1 MARVLVTGATGFIA
15 GHVILQLLD
24 AGHEVRGTARSASS
38 AAKLNA
44 TLSKYAGRPIA
55 IELFAADLERDEGW
69 TEAVTGMD
77 YVQHVASPFPSGV
90 PKDPDDLIR
99 PARDGAL
106 RVLKAAKAAGVK
118 RLVMTSSMAAIAY
131 GWGDNR
137 PALLTEEHW
146 SNPDN
151 LKDNTA
157 YTRSKTIA
165 ERAAWD
171 YVKGEG
177 KGLEL
182 AVINPAAVL
191 GPVMS
196 GDLSASLELLTIP
209 LSGTVPAVPRV
220 GFGIVD
226 VRDVAAAHVAAMT
239 VPEAAG
245 ERFLV
250 SQPFMWFSEVADVLR
265 EAYPAYAKK
274 IPKGTMPDVMLKLVA
289 MFNPTLKQIIPELG
303 RERQLSSEK
312 ARRILGW
319 QPHTAREAIIDG
331 AKSLIDAGVVQ
342 PPKGQKS

>member
-38 AAKLNA
+38 AAKLNE
-44 TLSKYAGRPIA
+44 TLSQYAGRPVA
-55 IELFAADLERDEGW
+55 IELVAANLERDDGW
-69 TEAVTGMD
+69 AEAVAGMD
-77 YVQHVASPFPSGV
+77 FVQHVASPFPSGV
-90 PKDPDDLIR
+90 PKDPNDLIR
-99 PARDGAL
+99 PATDGAL
-106 RVLKAAKAAGVK
+106 RVLKASRAAGVK
-118 RLVMTSSMAAIAY
+118 RVVMTSSMAAIAY
-131 GWGDNR
+131 GWGENR
-137 PALLTEEHW
+137 PAVLTEEHW

-171 YVKGEG
+171 YVNGEG

-196 GDLSASLELLTIP
+196 GDLSASLELLTMP
-209 LSGTVPAVPRV
+209 LSGKIPAVPRV

-226 VRDVAAAHVAAMT
+226 VRDVAAAQVAAMT
-239 VPEAAG
+239 VPGAAG

-250 SQPFMWFSEVADVLR
+250 SQPFMWFSDVADVLR
-265 EAYPAYAKK
+265 DAFPAYAKK
-274 IPKGTMPDVMLKLVA
+274 LPKGTMPDFMLKIVA
-289 MFNPTLKQIIPELG
+289 VFNPALKQVIPELG
-303 RERQLSSEK
+303 RQRQISNEK
-312 ARRILGW
+312 ARTILGW
-319 QPHTAREAIIDG
+319 TPRTANEAIIDG
-331 AKSLIDAGVVQ
+331 AQSLIDAGVV
-342 PPKGQKS
+342 

>member
-38 AAKLNA
+38 AAKLNE
-44 TLSKYAGRPIA
+44 TLSQYAGRPVA
-55 IELFAADLERDEGW
+55 IELVAANLERDDGW
-69 TEAVTGMD
+69 AEAVAGMD
-77 YVQHVASPFPSGV
+77 FVQHVASPFPSGV
-90 PKDPDDLIR
+90 PKDPNELIR
-99 PARDGAL
+99 PATDGAL
-106 RVLKAAKAAGVK
+106 RVLKASRAAGVK
-118 RLVMTSSMAAIAY
+118 RVVMTSSMAAIAY
-131 GWGDNR
+131 GWGETR
-137 PALLTEEHW
+137 PAVLTEEHW

-171 YVKGEG
+171 YVNGEG

-196 GDLSASLELLTIP
+196 GDLSASLELLTMP
-209 LSGTVPAVPRV
+209 LSGKIPAVPRI

-226 VRDVAAAHVAAMT
+226 VRDVAAAQVAAMT
-239 VPEAAG
+239 VPGAAG

-250 SQPFMWFSEVADVLR
+250 SQPFMWFSDVADVLR
-265 EAYPAYAKK
+265 EAFPAYAKK
-274 IPKGTMPDVMLKLVA
+274 LPKGTMPDFMLKIVA
-289 MFNPTLKQIIPELG
+289 VFNPALKQVIPELG
-303 RERQLSSEK
+303 RQRQISNEK
-312 ARRILGW
+312 ARTILGW
-319 QPHTAREAIIDG
+319 TPRTANEAIIDG
-331 AKSLIDAGVVQ
+331 AQSLIDAGVV
-342 PPKGQKS
+342 